1 MLNFKYRTLSQEA
14 LSRALAKVL
23 EVYNRVA
30 IGYLCGCYSD
40 DEALVILDYLSEK
53 EKMIRY
59 YIDKRHD

>member
-14 LSRALAKVL
+14 LSRALANVL
-23 EVYNRVA
+23 EVYNRVVTA
-30 IGYLCGCYSD
+30 YLCGCYSD